1 MKKINKSPTFHVVV
15 QETLMQ
21 VVITVQECG
30 EALIIVGY
38 DLAIAK
44 IASKALK
51 STS

>member
-1 MKKINKSPTFHVVV
+1 
-15 QETLMQ
+15 MQ

>member
-21 VVITVQECG
+21 VVITVQECSKV
-30 EALIIVGY
+30 LIIVGY
-38 DLAIAK
+38 DLAIAN

>member
-1 MKKINKSPTFHVVV
+1 MKKINKSPTFHVVA

-21 VVITVQECG
+21 VVITVQEYG
-30 EALIIVGY
+30 ESLIIVGY